1 MVRNRLIDRSR
12 TRAFRLELVQPDMST
27 VGATAGGH
35 SVLERV
41 VVTDLVR
48 RLSDK
53 DRQVLIEVY
62 LRDRSVEQTAEVL
75 GLPSG
80 TVRSRCFYAL
90 RRLRSMLDDE
100 PEPAARRLATARHG
114 TQQRQG
120 RQGRVVARGEDV
132 EPAGCADRAAVPG
145 YRAAGADGAHQVAGR
160 PVQSARGRRVGARVP
175 RGDQQQAR
183 RPGRGRRPRGAARRD
198 RAPRL

>member
-1 MVRNRLIDRSR
+1 MLEPTEELTTVDHQTHLQDVSERTEGLPFDELVRLHQRALIDHARRLCGDHALAEDVVQEVFLKVWHRQLDLQGPGARAYLRTMVRNRLIDRSR

-100 PEPAARRLATARHG
+100 PELLLAG
-114 TQQRQG
+114 
-120 RQGRVVARGEDV
+120 
-132 EPAGCADRAAVPG
+132 
-145 YRAAGADGAHQVAGR
+145 
-160 PVQSARGRRVGARVP
+160 
-175 RGDQQQAR
+175 
-183 RPGRGRRPRGAARRD
+183 
-198 RAPRL
+198 